1 MTAALRRRRAPVVL
15 ALALLAL
22 AGGAHAQLRGQV
34 IGVIDGDTI
43 ELLADGRPV
52 RIRLAQIDAPERR
65 QPFGTRAKQHLSALA
80 YRRSA
85 TVQETGRDRYGR
97 TIGAVL
103 IDGQNVNR
111 AMVAAGMAWAYR
123 RYLTDAHVLD
133 LEHDARAAR
142 RGLWADPAPVPPWNW
157 RRPPRKGN

>member
-1 MTAALRRRRAPVVL
+1 MTHMLRRRRAPAAL

-22 AGGAHAQLRGQV
+22 AGAAHAELRGQV
-34 IGVIDGDTI
+34 IGVMDGDTI

-65 QPFGTRAKQHLSALA
+65 QPFGTRAKQHLVALA
-80 YRRSA
+80 YQRSA
-85 TVQETGRDRYGR
+85 TVQESGRDRYGR
-97 TIGAVL
+97 IIGTVL

-111 AMVAAGMAWAYR
+111 AMVAAGLAWAYR
-123 RYLTDAHVLD
+123 RYLTDAAVLD

-142 RGLWADPAPVPPWNW
+142 RGLWVDPAPVPPWNW
-157 RRPPRKGN
+157 RRPMP